1 MSKYIKYMMLL
12 LIVVSSGIFLAG
24 CEKKTDTTDTT
35 DDNTVVVTND
45 NKNTTN
51 SNTTSNTT
59 KTNDTDDEED
69 TEEEEDKTSTNTG
82 NNNGS
87 TNTGTTTD
95 FSKYNSNK
103 QTVGESSSKQYKIN
117 SLTNSPFTGYHRFVF
132 DLEGNT
138 ANTTQKPK
146 VTAEYVSSS
155 NVVKISLENIVKDS
169 SGIAFQDS
177 VDINKEGV
185 VRIYHNISGNDVVSV
200 YDIGVS
206 KTPVYYLQIA
216 DNGTNKW
223 KITLDVKY
231 PGAVAQTGL
240 DLGTSNTFSQT
251 KQSITGAKSAEGAIL
266 SRYSYYA
273 ASGVLTVVFEVTGSA
288 EKPVPTCYAEYA
300 SGKLNLVFEDLS
312 SNVFGNGFSGELP
325 SVGNV
330 TMNKV
335 GNKSTFVFNGVT
347 NKDFKLYG
355 TTNPNQVILE
365 IKL

>member
-12 LIVVSSGIFLAG
+12 LIIVSSGIFLAG
-24 CEKKTDTTDTT
+24 CEKKTDTTDAT

-51 SNTTSNTT
+51 NSS
-59 KTNDTDDEED
+59 KTDPTEDEED
-69 TEEEEDKTSTNTG
+69 ENTDKETEEEKTTTNTG

-87 TNTGTTTD
+87 TNTGTVAD
-95 FSKYNSNK
+95 FTKYNSNK
-103 QTVGESSSKQYKIN
+103 QTVGENSTKQYKIS
-117 SLTNSPFTGYHRFVF
+117 SLTNSSFTGYHRFVF
-132 DLEGNT
+132 DMEGNT

-146 VTAEYVSSS
+146 VTAEYAASS
-155 NVVKISLENIVKDS
+155 NVIKISLDNIVKDS

-177 VDINKEGV
+177 LDINKEGI

-200 YDIGVS
+200 YDIGVA

-223 KITLDVKY
+223 KVTLDVKY

-251 KQSITGAKSAEGAIL
+251 KQTITGAKAADSAAL
-266 SRYSYYA
+266 NRYSYYA
-273 ASGVLTVVFEVTGSA
+273 ANGVLTVVFEVSGSA
-288 EKPVPTCYAEYA
+288 QKPVPSTYAEYSA
-300 SGKLNLVFEDLS
+300 GKLNLVFEDLS
-312 SNVFGNGFSGELP
+312 SCAFGNGFNGELP
-325 SVGNV
+325 SVGTIN
-330 TMNKV
+330 MSKS
-335 GNKSTFVFNGVT
+335 GNKSTFVFGGVT

-355 TTNPNQVILE
+355 TTNPNQVVLE